1 MCNSNKT
8 LVTEEN
14 VLKSGEATGA
24 PSTHGNYQGWSLCL
38 LQPIR
43 RLRCDPSEARGMWPV
58 TSEGCFWTGW
68 GHCWWCSASRA
79 MVRTETVTSGTMRAQ
94 PCQNTRPF
102 NTSIT
107 RSPRPRKERERIFN
121 TGTWCRSQHQEAHS
135 NAVRKAV
142 LYDERQEMIYVF
154 RSWQKDE
161 VQVGVKRRTEWE
173 EIYLSGRRHNLVMQV
188 NFKETKTNVSHKLWS
203 LSPLALE

>member
-8 LVTEEN
+8 LTTEGN
-14 VLKSGEATGA
+14 VLKSVEATGA
-24 PSTHGNYQGWSLCL
+24 VSTHGC
-38 LQPIR
+38 
-43 RLRCDPSEARGMWPV
+43 C
-58 TSEGCFWTGW
+58 WTGW

-79 MVRTETVTSGTMRAQ
+79 MVRTETLTSGPMRDQ

-107 RSPRPRKERERIFN
+107 RSPRPRKEQQRIFN
-121 TGTWCRSQHQEAHS
+121 TGTWCRCQHQEAHS

-142 LYDERQEMIYVF
+142 LYDGRQEMIYVF

-188 NFKETKTNVSHKLWS
+188 NKSRLKKLKQTFHASYDHYPHWRWS
-203 LSPLALE
+203 K

>member
-8 LVTEEN
+8 LTTEGN

-24 PSTHGNYQGWSLCL
+24 PSTHGNYQGFALCL
-38 LQPIR
+38 R
-43 RLRCDPSEARGMWPV
+43 D
-58 TSEGCFWTGW
+58 SEGCFWAGW

-79 MVRTETVTSGTMRAQ
+79 MVRTETVTSGTMRDQ
-94 PCQNTRPF
+94 PCQNTRPC

-107 RSPRPRKERERIFN
+107 RSPGSRKEQQRIIN
-121 TGTWCRSQHQEAHS
+121 TGTWCRCQHQEAHS

-142 LYDERQEMIYVF
+142 LYDGRQEMIYVF

-161 VQVGVKRRTEWE
+161 VQVGVKTRTEWE

-188 NFKETKTNVSHKLWS
+188 NY
-203 LSPLALE
+203 